1 MRMESG
7 LGGPPLT
14 VVVLIGLHLDV
25 VKNIL
30 LFILSRKWVSQL
42 LTTML
47 HPPSIP
53 PSLHPPVPLSFSLP
67 QGIFVDDHL

>member
-1 MRMESG
+1 MGWLMPMESG

-25 VKNIL
+25 VNNIL
-30 LFILSRKWVSQL
+30 LFILSREWVSQL

-47 HPPSIP
+47 HPSIHPST
-53 PSLHPPVPLSFSLP
+53 
-67 QGIFVDDHL
+67 HLYG